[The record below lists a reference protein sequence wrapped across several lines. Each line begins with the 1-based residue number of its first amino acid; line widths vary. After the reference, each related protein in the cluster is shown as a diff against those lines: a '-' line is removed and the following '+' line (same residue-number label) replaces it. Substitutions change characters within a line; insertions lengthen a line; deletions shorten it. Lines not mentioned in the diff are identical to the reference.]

1 MNINEH
7 QVISFAVR
15 PTRKV
20 RQLRQRRYHAMRAKH
35 SLLQQLNRVQRRLAK
50 RPEDGRSS
58 SYDNFALDK
67 AW

>member
-1 MNINEH
+1 
-7 QVISFAVR
+7 
-15 PTRKV
+15 
-20 RQLRQRRYHAMRAKH
+20 MRAKH

-67 AW
+67 AVVKARPN